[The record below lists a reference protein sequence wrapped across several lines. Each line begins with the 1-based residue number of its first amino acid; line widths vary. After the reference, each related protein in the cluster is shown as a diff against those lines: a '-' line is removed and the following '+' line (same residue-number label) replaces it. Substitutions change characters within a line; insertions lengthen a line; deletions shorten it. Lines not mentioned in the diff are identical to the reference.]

1 MQQCLGGLTMKL
13 AFIVHTEYFTEQI
26 MELLDATGI
35 DYFTRWDKAIG
46 KGHGTEPHLG
56 TGGHSST
63 NCVLMIGFEN
73 DEPLERLVAG
83 IQQANTVIKRT
94 DDKIR
99 LFQVPLERLI

>member
-1 MQQCLGGLTMKL
+1 MKL

-35 DYFTRWDKAIG
+35 DYFTRWDKVIG
-46 KGHGTEPHLG
+46 KGRGTEPHLG
-56 TGGHSST
+56 TGGHAST
-63 NCVLMIGFEN
+63 NCVLMIGFES

-83 IQQANTVIKRT
+83 IKRANTVIKRT